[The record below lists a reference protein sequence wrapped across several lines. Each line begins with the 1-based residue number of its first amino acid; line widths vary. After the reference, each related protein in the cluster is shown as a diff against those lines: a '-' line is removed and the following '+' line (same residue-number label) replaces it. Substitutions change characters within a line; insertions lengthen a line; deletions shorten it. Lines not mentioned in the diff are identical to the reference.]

1 MPESLEVFI
10 MSSRIFE
17 TGKFLMMNKTGYV
30 SDPFYLRH
38 ETEPH
43 PENPG
48 RLTAIQNRLE
58 SSEFYNNL
66 IAIQPRKATPE
77 QIAMVH
83 DVGYVSSVEQ
93 NCLNEVR
100 HLDADTVISADSY
113 EAALLSAGAGLKAVD
128 QIIDGKIQN
137 AFCAV
142 RPPGHH
148 AEQDRAMGFCLFN
161 NVGIAARYAQKTKGL
176 NKIFI
181 FDWDVHHGN
190 GTQHSFYNDPSIY
203 YGSTHQYPFYPGTGA
218 EGETGTGDGLG
229 TTLNLPM
236 DAYSD
241 DDDYLSAVEHIL
253 IPEIQRYKPDL
264 IIISAGFDAHKNDP
278 LAQIELTTDGFG
290 KMTELLMGVA
300 GDVCQGRLLSMLE
313 GGYDYDALSD
323 SVRLHMQTLLTFD
336 PVS

>member
-1 MPESLEVFI
+1 
-10 MSSRIFE
+10 
-17 TGKFLMMNKTGYV
+17 MNKTGYA

-66 IAIQPRKATPE
+66 TPIQPRKATVDE
-77 QIAMVH
+77 IANIH
-83 DVGYVSSVEQ
+83 DLGYIASVEQ
-93 NCLNEVR
+93 NCADHNR
-100 HLDADTVISADSY
+100 NLDADTVISQDSY
-113 EAALLSAGAGLKAVD
+113 NAALLSAGAGMTAID
-128 QIIDGKIQN
+128 QLVDGKINN

-161 NVGIAARYAQKTKGL
+161 NVAIAARYAQKIKAL

-190 GTQHSFYNDPSIY
+190 GTQHSFYNDPSVY
-203 YGSTHQYPFYPGTGA
+203 YASAHQHPFYPGSGA
-218 EGETGTGDGLG
+218 EEETGTGEGLG

-241 DDDYLSAVEHIL
+241 DEDYIAAVENRL
-253 IPEIQRYKPDL
+253 ISEIQRYNPDL

-278 LAQIELTTDGFG
+278 LAQIQLTTECFG
-290 KMTELLMGVA
+290 KMTELLMQVA
-300 GDVCQGRLLSMLE
+300 QDVCSGRILSMLE
-313 GGYDYDALSD
+313 GGYDYNALSD
-323 SVRLHMQTLLTFD
+323 SVQLHMQTLLTFN
-336 PVS
+336 PKS

>member
-1 MPESLEVFI
+1 
-10 MSSRIFE
+10 
-17 TGKFLMMNKTGYV
+17 MNKTGYA

-66 IAIQPRKATPE
+66 IPIQPRKATAE
-77 QIAMVH
+77 EIGMVH
-83 DVGYVSSVEQ
+83 DSGYVASVKQ
-93 NCLNEVR
+93 SCADEVR
-100 HLDADTVISADSY
+100 NLDADTVISSNSY
-113 EAALLSAGAGLKAVD
+113 DAALLSVGAGMKAID
-128 QIIDGKIQN
+128 QLIDGNIHN

-148 AEQDRAMGFCLFN
+148 AEQDHAMGFCLFN

-190 GTQHSFYNDPSIY
+190 GSQHSFYSDPSIY
-203 YGSTHQYPFYPGTGA
+203 YSSTHQYPFYPGTGA
-218 EGETGTGDGLG
+218 KEETGTGDGLG

-241 DDDYLSAVEHIL
+241 DDNYLSAVEKKL
-253 IPEIQRYKPDL
+253 IPEIQHYKPDL
-264 IIISAGFDAHKNDP
+264 IIISAGFDAHQNDP
-278 LAQIELTTDGFG
+278 LAQIQLTTDCFG
-290 KMTELLMGVA
+290 KMTELLMGIA
-300 GDVCQGRLLSMLE
+300 RDVCDGRLLSMLE

-323 SVRLHMQTLLTFD
+323 SVRLHMQTLLTFE
-336 PVS
+336 PES

>member
-1 MPESLEVFI
+1 MPLRLVVLN
-10 MSSRIFE
+10 
-17 TGKFLMMNKTGYV
+17 GKVHKMNKTGYA

-66 IAIQPRKATPE
+66 IPIQPRKATAE
-77 QIAMVH
+77 EIGMVH
-83 DVGYVSSVEQ
+83 DSGYVASVKQ
-93 NCLNEVR
+93 SCADGVR
-100 HLDADTVISADSY
+100 NLDADTVISSDSY
-113 EAALLSAGAGLKAVD
+113 DAALLSAGAGISAID
-128 QIIDGKIQN
+128 QLIDGNIHN

-148 AEQDRAMGFCLFN
+148 AEQDHAMGFCLFN
-161 NVGIAARYAQKTKGL
+161 NVAIAARYAQKTKGL

-190 GTQHSFYNDPSIY
+190 GSQHSFYSDPSIY
-203 YGSTHQYPFYPGTGA
+203 YSSMHQYPFYPGTGA
-218 EGETGTGDGLG
+218 GEETGTGDGLG

-241 DDDYLSAVEHIL
+241 DDDYLSAIENKL
-253 IPEIQRYKPDL
+253 IPEIQHYKPDL
-264 IIISAGFDAHKNDP
+264 IIISAGFDAHQNDP
-278 LAQIELTTDGFG
+278 LAQIQLTTECFG
-290 KMTELLMGVA
+290 KMTELLMGIA
-300 GDVCQGRLLSMLE
+300 RDVCDGRLLSMLE

-323 SVRLHMQTLLTFD
+323 SVQLHMQTLLTFE
-336 PVS
+336 PEMGK

>member
-1 MPESLEVFI
+1 
-10 MSSRIFE
+10 
-17 TGKFLMMNKTGYV
+17 MNKTGYA
-30 SDPFYLRH
+30 SDPFFLKH

-66 IAIQPRKATPE
+66 IPIQPRKATAE
-77 QIAMVH
+77 EIGMVH
-83 DVGYVSSVEQ
+83 DSGYVASVKQ
-93 NCLNEVR
+93 SCADEVR
-100 HLDADTVISADSY
+100 NLDADTVISSNSY
-113 EAALLSAGAGLKAVD
+113 DAALLSAGAGMKAID
-128 QIIDGKIQN
+128 QLIDGNIHN

-148 AEQDRAMGFCLFN
+148 AEQDHAMGFCLFN

-190 GTQHSFYNDPSIY
+190 GSQHSFYSDPSIY
-203 YGSTHQYPFYPGTGA
+203 YSSTHQYPFYPGTGA
-218 EGETGTGDGLG
+218 KEETGTGDGLG

-241 DDDYLSAVEHIL
+241 DDDYLSAVENKL
-253 IPEIQRYKPDL
+253 IPEIQHYKPDL
-264 IIISAGFDAHKNDP
+264 IIISAGFDAHQNDP
-278 LAQIELTTDGFG
+278 LAQIQLTTDCFG
-290 KMTELLMGVA
+290 KMTELLMGIA
-300 GDVCQGRLLSMLE
+300 RDVCDGRLLSMLE

-323 SVRLHMQTLLTFD
+323 SVRLHMQTLLTFA
-336 PVS
+336 PES

>member
-1 MPESLEVFI
+1 
-10 MSSRIFE
+10 
-17 TGKFLMMNKTGYV
+17 MNKTGYA

-66 IAIQPRKATPE
+66 IPIQPRKATAE
-77 QIAMVH
+77 EIGMVH
-83 DVGYVSSVEQ
+83 DSGYVASVKQ
-93 NCLNEVR
+93 SCADEVR
-100 HLDADTVISADSY
+100 NLDADTVISSNSY
-113 EAALLSAGAGLKAVD
+113 DAALLSAGAGMKAID
-128 QIIDGKIQN
+128 QLIDGNIHN

-148 AEQDRAMGFCLFN
+148 AEQDHAMGFCLFN

-190 GTQHSFYNDPSIY
+190 GSQHSFYSDPSIY
-203 YGSTHQYPFYPGTGA
+203 YSSTHQYPFYPGTGA
-218 EGETGTGDGLG
+218 KEETGTGDGLG

-241 DDDYLSAVEHIL
+241 DDNYLSAVEKKL
-253 IPEIQRYKPDL
+253 IPEIQHYKPDL
-264 IIISAGFDAHKNDP
+264 IIISAGFDAHQNDP
-278 LAQIELTTDGFG
+278 LAQIQLTTDCFG
-290 KMTELLMGVA
+290 KMTELLMGIA
-300 GDVCQGRLLSMLE
+300 RDVCDGRLLSMLE

-323 SVRLHMQTLLTFD
+323 SVRLHMQTLLTFE
-336 PVS
+336 PAS